1 MNRSPD
7 LQAVAEQINT
17 GPDAPDTSRALVVF
31 NLTDQPLSG
40 VAVFR
45 ASMAWPRDTPL
56 LPVTITDLQG
66 VPVAAALQDMTNAP
80 DTKGRPDRRQ
90 LSFSLCFQASDVPAN
105 GWRTYI
111 ASYADA
117 PSPPLQDCVEA
128 SGLTVV
134 ETTRHG
140 GDLPPVGNF

>member
-1 MNRSPD
+1 MKRSAD
-7 LQAVAEQINT
+7 LQAVADRINN
-17 GPDAPDTSRALVVF
+17 GLDAPDISRALVVF
-31 NLTDQPLSG
+31 NLTGIPLSG
-40 VAVFR
+40 IAVFR
-45 ASMAWPRDTPL
+45 ASMAWPRDMS
-56 LPVTITDLQG
+56 LPPVAVTDLQG
-66 VPVAAALQDMTNAP
+66 IPVATAIQDVTEAP
-80 DTKGRPDRRQ
+80 DAKGRPDHRQ

-117 PSPPLQDCVEA
+117 PSPPLQDCFGT